1 MPISFTTYAL
11 ATGEFKAQYRVP
23 TEEARDLN
31 VPAGHGYIDGRQDIG
46 GTYVDGE
53 DVVARPEQAL
63 VISDL
68 DALTVGDLVR
78 IEGIES
84 GSAVRVADYEGVVDD
99 GFIEWTTAEAGTFQI
114 LITHFPHKGV
124 AVDATFTN
132 A

>member
-1 MPISFTTYAL
+1 MPISFTTYEL
-11 ATGEFKAQYRVP
+11 ATGEFKAQYLVP
-23 TEEARDLN
+23 TEEARELN

-46 GTYVDGE
+46 STYVDGT
-53 DVVARPEQAL
+53 DVVARPEQSL

-68 DALTVGDLVR
+68 DALTVGDLVT
-78 IEGIES
+78 ISGIEP

-99 GFIEWTTAEAGTFQI
+99 GFIEWTSAEAGTFQI
-114 LITHFPHKGV
+114 FITNFPYQGV